1 MPLLQFLQPMPD
13 IIQEKVSALLQQAKE
28 AHSQFE
34 KIELN
39 GQYDEQWVAWYA
51 DFLVT
56 GGISS
61 LLGVEPDVD
70 QLGSLLNE
78 ISQRHKAER
87 TAESWADYTARA
99 LLETPPSS

>member
-1 MPLLQFLQPMPD
+1 MSD
-13 IIQEKVSALLQQAKE
+13 IVQEKLSALLQQAKD

-34 KIELN
+34 KIELG
-39 GQYDEQWVAWYA
+39 GQFDEQWAAWYA

-56 GGISS
+56 GGIAS
-61 LLGVEPDVD
+61 LLGIEPDID
-70 QLGSLLNE
+70 QLSNLLNE